1 MGVSKRIWE
10 QLMEEGSRLCPDR
23 PTLFLFFSIG
33 PLTVCLSTLS
43 LLSVAEDY
51 YTKMG
56 FHLKRKDS
64 FSGYDLDVFEKQIE

>member
-1 MGVSKRIWE
+1 MGATDGRGESS
-10 QLMEEGSRLCPDR
+10 LSGSSDLIP
-23 PTLFLFFSIG
+23 FFFIG

-56 FHLKRKDS
+56 FHLKRKDY